1 MMMIATGRVGCSVSK
16 MVRVAGHPVGFL
28 FRETPRDDRD
38 SGWYLMAGPESAEY
52 MADPANHAVYDLN
65 SICEDHPEILPL
77 LEAPLGSAFRRDRA
91 SGRFVE
97 IEFAPPGE

>member
-1 MMMIATGRVGCSVSK
+1 MTIATGRVGCSVSK

-52 MADPANHAVYDLN
+52 MADPANHAVYDLD
-65 SICEDHPEILPL
+65 SICRGPPGDHPPVGC
-77 LEAPLGSAFRRDRA
+77 PDRFRVPA
-91 SGRFVE
+91 
-97 IEFAPPGE
+97 